1 MLRRTSN
8 LVRSIP
14 LNNPVRCASY
24 SFSPVQRMREEK
36 AHVKRKRLEWQSRKR
51 GITECD
57 LLLGTFAYKY
67 LADFT
72 MDELLAYDRIINA
85 TSEKFRS
92 LDLSSLY
99 NFIAYDPTVT
109 EWDLYYWFTEARA
122 YPSEL
127 VKDVSMAADYAQEA
141 IPGVKE
147 MMHRIIEHSKNKER
161 LLLLQQELR
170 KEII

>member
-1 MLRRTSN
+1 MNYSARMLRRTSN

-24 SFSPVQRMREEK
+24 SFSPIQRMREEK

-85 TSEKFRS
+85 TT
-92 LDLSSLY
+92 
-99 NFIAYDPTVT
+99 YDPTVT